1 MFNLKILMLSMTFPY
16 PPSRGGTQVRT
27 FNLLKY
33 LSQYHQVTLVTQ
45 QSPDVTEPQIHD
57 LGQFVSHL
65 QVFPRQDQP
74 HTNFL
79 AKIGRFAQFLQS
91 GTPTNVA
98 SYYSPEL
105 QTWLDQ
111 AIQTGNFDVLTC
123 EHSVN
128 EIYVRPHW
136 QKQLKT
142 ILNLHSSVYRTCQQQ
157 LSIGISDHPH
167 RDRLYLP
174 MLKGYEKRL
183 CQKFSEIVVTT
194 QEDQSQIQAYNP
206 QIPVQVIA
214 NGVDLDLFPLR
225 SCDPN
230 GYQLMITGGM
240 DYITNIDAACFFAQ
254 EIFPLLQSQYPQL
267 QLWIVGANPA
277 PQVLAL
283 THNSQITVTGRVPRM
298 VDYLHQATV
307 CIVPL
312 RSGYGIKNKTLEA
325 MAAGVPVVGSDR
337 ALEGLT
343 IDPRQPEALRANQ
356 VSEYIT
362 AISQLLDD
370 PNLRAELSEN
380 GRRLIE
386 KNYTWQRLG
395 ADYEAVL
402 QKN

>member
-45 QSPDVTEPQIHD
+45 QSPDVTESQIHD
-57 LGQFVSHL
+57 LGRFVSHL

-74 HTNFL
+74 HTNL
-79 AKIGRFAQFLQS
+79 LTKIGRFAQFLQS
-91 GTPTNVA
+91 GTPPNVA

-123 EHSVN
+123 EHTVN

-136 QKQLKT
+136 HKQLKT
-142 ILNLHSSVYRTCQQQ
+142 ILNLHSSVYHTCQQQ
-157 LSIGISDHPH
+157 LSVGISNHPH

-174 MLKGYEKRL
+174 LLKSYEKRL
-183 CQKFSEIVVTT
+183 CQKFSQIVVTT
-194 QEDQSQIQAYNP
+194 DEDHSQIQAYQP
-206 QIPVQVIA
+206 KIPIQIIA
-214 NGVDLDLFPLR
+214 NGVDLDLFPPR
-225 SCDPN
+225 SRDPN

-240 DYITNIDAACFFAQ
+240 DYIINIDAACFFAQ

-283 THNSQITVTGRVPRM
+283 THNPQITVTGRVPRM

-307 CIVPL
+307 CVVPL
-312 RSGYGIKNKTLEA
+312 RSGYGMKNKTLEA

-343 IDPRQPEALRANQ
+343 IDPDQPQALRANQ

-362 AISQLLDD
+362 NLGQLLDN
-370 PNLRAELSEN
+370 PSLRAKLSEN

-386 KNYTWQRLG
+386 KNYTWPKLS

-402 QKN
+402 RKN